1 MSWEGQT
8 RDVIKPRLEPDF
20 EKVADLYCVLV
31 YKVRVQILAHINN
44 TWGFHYFDGLIDPG
58 ANGKQKTKIKTN
70 KKSKKNRVTPG
81 RGGKGK

>member
-58 ANGKQKTKIKTN
+58 ANGKHKKQK
-70 KKSKKNRVTPG
+70 
-81 RGGKGK
+81 

>member
-31 YKVRVQILAHINN
+31 YKMRVQNN
-44 TWGFHYFDGLIDPG
+44 PSSH
-58 ANGKQKTKIKTN
+58 K
-70 KKSKKNRVTPG
+70 
-81 RGGKGK
+81 